1 MLDLRMPI
9 GILFSGLGALL
20 AAYGLVSNPAM
31 YQISL
36 GYNLNLLWG
45 GCMLVFGVA
54 MFAWQKLDPVD
65 EAPREELSTI
75 VPGEAQNSP
84 L

>member
-1 MLDLRMPI
+1 M

-20 AAYGLVSNPAM
+20 AAYGLVSNPAI
-31 YQISL
+31 YQMSL

-45 GCMLVFGVA
+45 SCMLVFGVA
-54 MFAWQKLDPVD
+54 MFAWQKLDPV
-65 EAPREELSTI
+65 EELPREEMTAV